1 VRFPEHAKTETIK
14 KYQSYF
20 QRLARVMKIEGVA
33 GTGKPKHAASAVVD
47 GGEIFIPLE
56 GLIDLDA
63 ERQRIQK
70 EMARVQG
77 MLDGVQKKLSNES
90 FVGKAPKEVVEKER
104 EKLES
109 IRMTLEKLGKN
120 LEQL

>member
-1 VRFPEHAKTETIK
+1 MGA
-14 KYQSYF
+14 
-20 QRLARVMKIEGVA
+20 
-33 GTGKPKHAASAVVD
+33 TGKPKHAASAVVD

-70 EMARVQG
+70 ELARVQG
-77 MLDGVQKKLSNES
+77 MLDGVRKKLSNES
-90 FVGKAPKEVVEKER
+90 FIGKAPKEVVEKER

-109 IRMTLEKLGKN
+109 FRMTLEKLEKN
-120 LEQL
+120 LGRL